1 MKQKLQDLI
10 LLIKQE
16 KKYQVAAALGAICV
30 MYLMVADPARTPR
43 AKKQQPREVSSLSNQ
58 REAYDDL
65 MSAMKS
71 DLTAVSEGVKQNTR
85 DLAEL
90 KVAQD
95 KDRQRVAEI
104 FKKMLD
110 RLADVQA
117 TSASMSGGGGVG
129 PQMLPE
135 GDIPAAQGMPAAAGM
150 GGAPDGSMG
159 GSSMPGA
166 AGGGVYGAGATTAAL
181 GGNLSGGNLS
191 GGNAELAS
199 WGGAP
204 SAVVPPAPPPPK
216 KVAVIAPGDSVRV
229 KLLAGVNAPTDG
241 TPYPVV
247 FKLVDDVHGPDS
259 SSLPLGEARLVA
271 AAQGSLADQRALFR
285 LTTLNIR
292 LSDGRKKI
300 VPCDGWV
307 VGEDGIRGMEGILID
322 PIGKAIAG
330 TAEAGFISGLGEG
343 FAASQTSTSNGFYG
357 PETSITGDPAIYAA
371 GKGAAGAA
379 NALSG
384 IIKDRIK
391 LLVPHVKVF
400 SGREA
405 TAVFSKPINIT
416 DLYESLENGDTSFAG
431 SVD

>member
-1 MKQKLQDLI
+1 MKQKLQDL
-10 LLIKQE
+10 LLLVKQE
-16 KKYQVAAALGAICV
+16 KKYQVIAALGAVCV
-30 MYLMVADPARTPR
+30 MYLMLADPGKAPR
-43 AKKQQPREVSSLSNQ
+43 GQKAKPRETVSLSNQ

-65 MSAMKS
+65 IQAMKS

-117 TSASMSGGGGVG
+117 TSAGVG
-129 PQMLPE
+129 AAAVPQMLPE
-135 GDIPAAQGMPAAAGM
+135 GDAPPMMMGAGAVAGGMDS
-150 GGAPDGSMG
+150 GAVSMG
-159 GSSMPGA
+159 GQA
-166 AGGGVYGAGATTAAL
+166 AGAVGGPSFAMGSSGAVSGGGAG
-181 GGNLSGGNLS
+181 G
-191 GGNAELAS
+191 AELAS

-204 SAVVPPAPPPPK
+204 AEIAPPPPPAPK
-216 KVAVIAPGDSVRV
+216 KVAIIAPGDSVRV

-259 SSLPLGEARLVA
+259 SALPLGEARLVA

-292 LSDGRKKI
+292 LPDGRKKI
-300 VPCDGWV
+300 VPCDGWI
-307 VGEDGIRGMEGILID
+307 VGEDGIRGMEGILLD

-330 TAEAGFISGLGEG
+330 TAQAGFISGIGEG
-343 FAASQTSTSNGFYG
+343 FAQSQTTTTQGFYNG
-357 PETSITGDPAIYAA
+357 TGTTTISGDPLIYAA
-371 GKGAAGAA
+371 GKGASGAA

-405 TAVFSKPINIT
+405 TAVFSKAVNIT
-416 DLYESLENGDTSFAG
+416 DLFESLDNGDSSFSN